1 MSGVYH
7 LPADIAAVLQ
17 RLEAAGYASYVVGGA
32 VRDWL
37 AGSQPHDYDLCTA
50 ALPQQVEQLF
60 ADQHVVETGLQHG
73 TVSIILHGK
82 PVEVTTFRT
91 EGNYSDGRR
100 PDAVTFVPEIERDL
114 ARRDF
119 TVNAMAWSP
128 VRGLCD
134 PFDGQRDLQD
144 RLLRCVGDPDT
155 RLTEDGLRILRALRF
170 AAQRGYRV
178 EEKTAAALHR
188 NKAQLAHVSAERITD
203 ELLQLLCGAHVG
215 AVLMEFSDI
224 IAQIL
229 PEIAPMIGFEQY
241 NPYHLYDVWEH
252 TVRAVESIR
261 PDPLLRLA
269 VLFHDVG
276 KPGTYSMD
284 EKGIGHFYGH
294 PVLSYELAA
303 QAAKRLR
310 LSAQTEER
318 MLYLVRHHDTPLGRI
333 PKHVRRKLAVHG
345 EQNFRALLAIKKA
358 DCIGQGTTPRNLT
371 ELLQQEQLL
380 EQVLEEQ
387 SCLTRR
393 DLAVNGNDLIAW
405 GIKGRAIRRYLA
417 EMLAQVLDHP
427 EYNTREKLREIFE
440 QLRAQDDC
448 IELTVSGMSAGSC
461 VRNIKKL
468 LSGIAQV
475 DHVDVT
481 LDSGKVVI
489 YGQKIPFEQVQH
501 MLAAAGFEVVL

>member
-1 MSGVYH
+1 MAVTYH
-7 LPADIAAVLQ
+7 LPEDIAAVLE

-37 AGSQPHDYDLCTA
+37 AGGQPHDYDLCTA
-50 ALPQQVEQLF
+50 ALPRQVKELF
-60 ADQHVVETGLQHG
+60 ADQHVVETGMQHG
-73 TVSIILHGK
+73 TVSIILHGN
-82 PVEVTTFRT
+82 PIEVTTFRT
-91 EGNYSDGRR
+91 EGKYSDGRR
-100 PDAVTFVPEIERDL
+100 PDAVAFVTEIERDL

-119 TVNAMAWSP
+119 TINAMAWNP
-128 VRGLCD
+128 VRGFCD
-134 PFDGQRDLQD
+134 PFGGQRDLQAG
-144 RLLRCVGDPDT
+144 LIRCVGDPDT

-170 AAQRGYRV
+170 AAQHGYRV
-178 EEKTAAALHR
+178 EDETAAALHR

-203 ELLQLLCGAHVG
+203 ELLQILCGAHVG
-215 AVLMEFSDI
+215 VVLMEFSDI

-229 PEIAPMIGFEQY
+229 PEITPMIGFAQH
-241 NPYHLYDVWEH
+241 NPYHRYDVWEH

-261 PDPLLRLA
+261 PDPMLRLA
-269 VLFHDVG
+269 VLFHDAG
-276 KPGTYSMD
+276 KPGTFSMD

-294 PVLSYELAA
+294 PVLSHVLAE

-310 LSAQTEER
+310 LPAQTEEQ
-318 MLYLVRHHDTPLGRI
+318 MLYLVRHHDAPLGQI

-345 EQNFRALLAIKKA
+345 EQNFRALLAVKKA
-358 DCIGQGTTPRNLT
+358 DCIGQGTTPGNLT

-380 EQVLEEQ
+380 EQVLAEQ

-448 IELTVSGMSAGSC
+448 IELTVNGMSAGSC
-461 VRNIKKL
+461 VRKIKKL
-468 LSGIAQV
+468 LSDIPQV
-475 DHVDVT
+475 DTVDIT
-481 LDSGKVVI
+481 LDSGKVVL